1 MDKEFEDLRNS
12 STNDENS
19 SEQKDIL
26 NKQVVSLVLR
36 ITSNGI
42 TPEEIKQGI
51 AKQNKE
57 LEADLIE
64 SNRKRLLSSETL
76 TPTSPGL
83 RTSKTYSHI
92 LNDPIMNRMVEE
104 YEALSPEEKRIH
116 NLIIDKKIR
125 NNYRKKTSRLKPIS
139 LQLASSSKNIKSFE
153 FQAYLEDVTKE
164 LERQGLWKEELF
176 EDLESDVCTI
186 NDTRDDDVNENF
198 EPKELHLIYNSKNI
212 RILKDPLAE
221 LTEEGL
227 EWQDRLSIS
236 MSEVPEFT
244 TPTVHNLI
252 RRSPWELYEVI
263 ARKLVEGTFLAKHPE
278 FEHLFPCAY
287 FVSKSIFER
296 YLFIQVKYEAFTGTP
311 LQKLFRTYSFKRY
324 QKDRKTLK
332 KLTDKLL
339 EKYFNNNLALK
350 KNINSQTLG
359 RESEKKLK
367 SIWQR
372 FLKAHKALTRK
383 QKEALELIYMQDSPL
398 TYAEAAKSLG
408 ISKDSF
414 QDRIRGAVKKLKDAV
429 PELLELLTTEPSSE
443 KTSNAV
449 YSNGFFDKAAAKR
462 ILPVYKINPL
472 KGESTDLPIRDGA
485 PMLRAEA
492 TNKTIVRAWAI
503 NLTPVPDILFTDYFL
518 GLIPEAQIY
527 RNSGQ
532 SKFKG

>member
-1 MDKEFEDLRNS
+1 MDMEFDDLRNS

-26 NKQVVSLVLR
+26 TKQVVGLVLR
-36 ITSNGI
+36 ITSHGM
-42 TPEEIKQGI
+42 TPEEIKRGI
-51 AKQNKE
+51 DKQNKE
-57 LEADLIE
+57 LEAELIE
-64 SNRKRLLSSETL
+64 SHRKRLLNNTL
-76 TPTSPGL
+76 APTPPGL

-92 LNDPIMNRMVEE
+92 LDDPIMNRMVEE

-125 NNYRKKTSRLKPIS
+125 NNYRKKTSTLPAVN
-139 LQLASSSKNIKSFE
+139 LQLTGASKNVKGFE
-153 FQAYLEDVTKE
+153 FQAYLEDVTKK
-164 LERQGLWKEELF
+164 LEQQGLWKEELF

-212 RILKDPLAE
+212 RILKDPLTE

-227 EWQDRLSIS
+227 EWQVGLSIG
-236 MSEVPEFT
+236 MSDVPEFT
-244 TPTVHNLI
+244 TPTIHNLI
-252 RRSPWELYEVI
+252 RRSPWGLYEVI
-263 ARKLVEGTFLAKHPE
+263 ARKLVEGTFFTKHAE

-296 YLFIQVKYEAFTGTP
+296 TLFIQVKYEAFTGTP
-311 LQKLFRTYSFKRY
+311 LQKVFRTYSFKRY

-350 KNINSQTLG
+350 KNINSQPMR

-367 SIWQR
+367 STWQR

-383 QKEALELIYMQDSPL
+383 QKEALELVYTQDNPL
-398 TYAEAAKSLG
+398 TYADAAKSLG

-414 QDRIRGAVKKLKDAV
+414 QDRIRGAVKKLKDAI
-429 PELLELLTTEPSSE
+429 PELSELLITEPFSE
-443 KTSNAV
+443 RTSNAV

-462 ILPVYKINPL
+462 IFPVYKINL
-472 KGESTDLPIRDGA
+472 LTGEKVDLPIRDGA
-485 PMLRAEA
+485 PQARIDAN
-492 TNKTIVRAWAI
+492 NKTIVRAWAI

-527 RNSGQ
+527 RKSGQ
-532 SKFKG
+532 SKFRG